1 VSRAPTATHGTTRDH
16 FWGRTV
22 WAVFIWS
29 RSTIF
34 LTRLDPLKILVCL
47 CPKMWFGGISQASLH
62 RQLAHPALTARTFI
76 SPFEHAY
83 CHMLIPLWDQC
94 FLLLL
99 EPYCLTWPCASAKEV
114 FSPPKTRPSATLTDL
129 ACGVFPPFYPH
140 ALYLMLYC

>member
-1 VSRAPTATHGTTRDH
+1 VSLISNSNGKRLVAPRAIHGPWSSALCAEGRWPTATHGTTRDH

-76 SPFEHAY
+76 SLFEHAY
-83 CHMLIPLWDQC
+83 YHLLIPLWDQC

-114 FSPPKTRPSATLTDL
+114 FLT
-129 ACGVFPPFYPH
+129 PQN
-140 ALYLMLYC
+140 